1 MTTDSQNHTG
11 ASPTPGTSM
20 APLDTC
26 PPEPQGWSGPIC
38 PSCHREE
45 FRFRDGVCIYCYNNR
60 EAKTEAVD
68 ERKRTR
74 RYVGM
79 LLSRGLITLGQARR
93 GEY

>member
-1 MTTDSQNHTG
+1 MTTDSTDHAE
-11 ASPTPGTSM
+11 ASP
-20 APLDTC
+20 APVSISPIAPPDTC
-26 PPEPQGWSGPIC
+26 PPQVWSGPIC

-45 FRFRDGVCIYCYNNR
+45 FRFSNGVCVYCDKNR
-60 EAKTEAVD
+60 EMAKEQAGAS
-68 ERKRTR
+68 KREL